1 LLTLAI
7 QPYEEAVSSDSAS
20 GAEEDDATPDVAIED
35 PASDDAGAEAEA
47 EADGAED
54 TLGSPSFGHDVL
66 EGDMW

>member
-1 LLTLAI
+1 MYLLTLAM
-7 QPYEEAVSSDSAS
+7 QPYEEVISSDSAS

-47 EADGAED
+47 DGAED